1 MLGLTLT
8 ALATAAML
16 NGATCAPTDMGFYT
30 LNTVAVDVN
39 EETNTAV
46 CVDFNGNEWSFEGI
60 EDYNN
65 GDYIT
70 MLMCDNGTPIIY
82 DDVICATHY
91 DGWLCG
97 DFGYCD
103 GYSVVSSDWD

>member
-30 LNTVAVDVN
+30 LNAVA
-39 EETNTAV
+39 
-46 CVDFNGNEWSFEGI
+46 VDFNGNEWGFEGI

>member
-30 LNTVAVDVN
+30 LNTVAVDVD
-39 EETNTAV
+39 EETDTVV
-46 CVDFNGNEWSFEGI
+46 CVDFNGNEWGFEGI

-65 GDYIT
+65 GD
-70 MLMCDNGTPIIY
+70 
-82 DDVICATHY
+82 
-91 DGWLCG
+91 
-97 DFGYCD
+97 
-103 GYSVVSSDWD
+103 